1 VGDFVIFADF
11 EPAHH
16 GPAAKRDKMMSGAEN
31 GWWTTQRLITDSH
44 GSRRTIPFAARV
56 WGASK
61 AALELLAWLQDR
73 GRVALAFRPEGEVL
87 SVALHQRPQTPPR
100 RSDL

>member
-31 GWWTTQRLITDSH
+31 G
-44 GSRRTIPFAARV
+44 
-56 WGASK
+56 
-61 AALELLAWLQDR
+61 
-73 GRVALAFRPEGEVL
+73 
-87 SVALHQRPQTPPR
+87 
-100 RSDL
+100 